1 MGSWWSYALDRQASA
16 AALNLQQPTKKGQ
29 SMDPTDRV
37 AAIFY
42 LILLP
47 AMMYVAGSLAYR
59 AWMKRPLVT
68 KDPHTGVLYIPR
80 SDLTITGEYTRRH
93 G

>member
-1 MGSWWSYALDRQASA
+1 
-16 AALNLQQPTKKGQ
+16 
-29 SMDPTDRV
+29 MDPTDRV

-47 AMMYVAGSLAYR
+47 AMMYVAGSLTYR

-80 SDLTITGEYTRRH
+80 SNLIITGEHRRRH